1 MYSPRKADI
10 SVPQFFHFL
19 TWELYSPKPGAWSTD
34 KGAVFWSDSGLDLG
48 KGPSPRLR
56 IWSYCSNA
64 SLSWDEHASKTE
76 PENYFIADYH
86 LPFISLLISAQVARV
101 PALRLYLSQDFNSLV
116 RPYVQ
121 PGHDS
126 VLCQDE
132 AWVHILTST
141 SLLGRGTKVPTLP
154 LHTRSPGPH
163 KGQPHS
169 RAAGKHSFVSHLPLL
184 LLSFE
189 PQLRGQLGS
198 WIIC

>member
-1 MYSPRKADI
+1 MILLFQCLTELRWTCSQNRTWKLFYCRLSLALY
-10 SVPQFFHFL
+10 FL
-19 TWELYSPKPGAWSTD
+19 T
-34 KGAVFWSDSGLDLG
+34 LD
-48 KGPSPRLR
+48 
-56 IWSYCSNA
+56 I
-64 SLSWDEHASKTE
+64 
-76 PENYFIADYH
+76 
-86 LPFISLLISAQVARV
+86 ISAQVARV
-101 PALRLYLSQDFNSLV
+101 PALRLYPSQDFNSLV

-121 PGHDS
+121 PVHDS

-132 AWVHILTST
+132 AWVHVLTST

-169 RAAGKHSFVSHLPLL
+169 RAAGKHSFVTHLPLL

-189 PQLRGQLGS
+189 PQLWGQLAS